1 MELALL
7 LVFAVMVEL
16 GLTFYLLGK
25 QRNIKR
31 NDAQILKRVQRLEKN
46 VTKLAEVLSDMSYD
60 VPDTQENITNTPTIA
75 ELVAQATPEDVAKA
89 NEILRQLH
97 LDN

>member
-25 QRNIKR
+25 QRHVKR

-60 VPDTQENITNTPTIA
+60 VPDTQKDFTESPSIA
-75 ELVAQATPEDVAKA
+75 DLVAQATPEDVAKA
-89 NEILRQLH
+89 NEILRQLG
-97 LDN
+97 LDD

>member
-16 GLTFYLLGK
+16 GLTFYFLGK
-25 QRNIKR
+25 QRHIKR

-46 VTKLAEVLSDMSYD
+46 VTKLAEVLSDMSFD
-60 VPDTQENITNTPTIA
+60 VPDTQEDITKSPSIA
-75 ELVAQATPEDVAKA
+75 DLVSQATPEDVAKA
-89 NEILRQLH
+89 NEILKSLG